1 MKRVFS
7 KQTVYLRHP
16 VYKGRAWLRTSD
28 LSLIL
33 SAAGLGVCA
42 GLATVTLA
50 FAAHSIQHVL
60 YGVGINRLSALAS
73 IRHPLKLLFL
83 PLGGGILGGVYWLS
97 RRRGAPID
105 VVEANA
111 LHGGRIPPAD
121 TFWVGLQTLISNGF
135 GASVGLEA
143 AYAQTGGG
151 IASAAGQWLRL
162 RRADMRNLVGA
173 GAGAAI
179 GAAFA
184 APLTGAFYAFEVV
197 IGTYTPAAI
206 APVATAALSAAL
218 VSRAFGET
226 PYLTVASVPEHITT
240 LDYLLF
246 SGLGVLCAVAGI
258 LMMRMQSWLE
268 RLVSAQKLPSMW
280 RPLVG
285 GMLLVPI
292 ALASPQALSSGH
304 GALSLDIELRPAVT
318 FLAFVFAMKALASTI
333 SISFGF
339 RGGLFFASLFL
350 GSLLGPIYAQLVND
364 FAGHEVVGN
373 LDAALVGMA
382 AFATAVVGAPMTLSL
397 LVLETTQDFAL
408 TGVVIAASLCA
419 SAFTRANFGYSFSTW
434 RFHVRGASIRSAR
447 DIGWSKALTARRLM
461 RRDPTM
467 VSASA
472 TIAEFRARVPLGSTS
487 RVLLTGPDREYRG
500 LVETARAYDPGL
512 DQGTRISEISR
523 LPNEAIAPVTGI
535 TQILGEFERLKSE
548 DLAVVDDTG
557 RILGV
562 LTEAYVQ
569 RRYIEE
575 SEKSQSQM
583 FGES

>member
-1 MKRVFS
+1 MKRFS
-7 KQTVYLRHP
+7 PQQPAYLRHP
-16 VYKGRAWLRTSD
+16 VYKSRSWLRTSD

-33 SAAGLGVCA
+33 TAAALGAGA
-42 GLATVTLA
+42 GLATILIGMV
-50 FAAHSIQHVL
+50 AHAMQHVL

-83 PLGGGILGGVYWLS
+83 PLGGAILAGVYWLS
-97 RRRGAPID
+97 RRRSAPVD

-111 LHGGRIPPAD
+111 LHGGRMPLPD
-121 TFWVGLQTLISNGF
+121 TLWVTVQTLLSNGF

-143 AYAQTGGG
+143 AYAQVGGG
-151 IASAAGQWLRL
+151 TASLAGQWLRL

-179 GAAFA
+179 AAAFA

-197 IGTYTPAAI
+197 IGAYTPAAI
-206 APVATAALSAAL
+206 APVAAAALAAAL

-226 PYLTVASVPEHITT
+226 PYLTVVSLPEQITT

-246 SGLGVLCAVAGI
+246 AGLGVVCAMAGI
-258 LMMRMQSWLE
+258 AMMRMQSGLE
-268 RLVSAQKLPSMW
+268 RLLAKWKVPSTW
-280 RPLVG
+280 RPILG
-285 GMLLVPI
+285 GLLLIPI
-292 ALASPQALSSGH
+292 AWASPQALSSGH
-304 GALSLDIELRPAVT
+304 GALRLDIELQPAVA
-318 FLAFVFAMKALASTI
+318 FLAFVFAMKALASMV

-350 GSLLGPIYAQLVND
+350 GSLIGPAYAEVINA
-364 FAGHEVVGN
+364 FAGHTVLGT

-434 RFHVRGASIRSAR
+434 RFHLRGTSIRSAR
-447 DIGWSKALTARRLM
+447 DIGWNKALTARRLM

-487 RVLLTGPDREYRG
+487 RVLLTGPEREYRG

-512 DQGTRISEISR
+512 EPDAAIATIAR
-523 LPNEAIAPVTGI
+523 LADDAIAPTTGI
-535 TQILGEFERLKSE
+535 TKILGEFERLKSE
-548 DLAVVDDTG
+548 DLAVVDDAR

-562 LTEAYVQ
+562 LTEGYVQ

-575 SEKSQSQM
+575 SEKAHSRL